1 MSQGTRIATRQTRLK
16 YWSGVFD
23 DRIKSGLKTE
33 EYCKQNNITRDQYYY
48 WLRKV
53 REAALEESG
62 IQFIEVKEPLPALI
76 SDSRDPASETR
87 ATLTIRIC
95 GAEIEVN
102 ESTSRKLLEQTLQV
116 LKNA

>member
-1 MSQGTRIATRQTRLK
+1 MSQGTRLATRQARLK

-23 DRIKSGLKTE
+23 DKIQSGLKTE
-33 EYCKQNNITRDQYYY
+33 EYCKQHSITRDQYYY

-53 REAALEESG
+53 REAALEGSG
-62 IQFIEVKEPLPALI
+62 IHFVEIKEAVPAVI
-76 SDSRDPASETR
+76 CDGKDPDTKAM
-87 ATLTIRIC
+87 AKLTIRIC

-116 LKNA
+116 LRNV